1 MKQKTNPGS
10 THGITLSLLRLYHS
24 IQQEH
29 DAMSPS
35 QEKNPMKQKEN
46 QMRYYLGEKYPN
58 IYLSLREAQC
68 VALCLDGCANHEIAK
83 RLNLSQRTV
92 EFYFNNIKVKLDA
105 KSKKQILDIMRQTNF
120 MQQIATIRNN
130 LQKR

>member
-35 QEKNPMKQKEN
+35 QEKNPMK
-46 QMRYYLGEKYPN
+46 
-58 IYLSLREAQC
+58 
-68 VALCLDGCANHEIAK
+68 
-83 RLNLSQRTV
+83 
-92 EFYFNNIKVKLDA
+92 
-105 KSKKQILDIMRQTNF
+105 
-120 MQQIATIRNN
+120 
-130 LQKR
+130 

>member
-58 IYLSLREAQC
+58 RTVVGIDTDDQK
-68 VALCLDGCANHEIAK
+68 IAK
-83 RLNLSQRTV
+83 AISSCKLSNV
-92 EFYFNNIKVKLDA
+92 L
-105 KSKKQILDIMRQTNF
+105 
-120 MQQIATIRNN
+120 IASEARSFESAST
-130 LQKR
+130 